1 MFNICKVLIIIC
13 AQNVPSFCQIKMNN
27 LRKYT
32 HVLSDV
38 KLRAPPPHPRTVV
51 TFPSKGTTA
60 HTVRV
65 SIVVQNFQ
73 EGYVEAHTML
83 PITQNLRL
91 MVRSV
96 SRPLHAR
103 EWLRALPSAATSRE
117 QISPHQAWDL
127 SSKRAAQPTHCFQT
141 LTYTETSC
149 FNTNS
154 KHLLLLK

>member
-96 SRPLHAR
+96 SRPLHGR
-103 EWLRALPSAATSRE
+103 TPGSGLELCPLQPHPENRSHHIKPGTSRLRGLHS
-117 QISPHQAWDL
+117 QHTVFKP
-127 SSKRAAQPTHCFQT
+127 
-141 LTYTETSC
+141 
-149 FNTNS
+149 
-154 KHLLLLK
+154 